1 MGGIALV
8 AGLAGGACWLLVV
21 HGCGLKLPM
30 CNNIYLLNCIAF
42 TMINLSYIIHLKVM
56 VFVSLSL
63 VQVPP
68 ESPSLF
74 PQLHGPWP
82 RLLLQLSVQMHP
94 LQLHHHKMRVA
105 LTKPSGIGQGLS
117 YG

>member
-56 VFVSLSL
+56 VFVSLKVWSKSKS
-63 VQVPP
+63 VQVHPAT
-68 ESPSLF
+68 SRT
-74 PQLHGPWP
+74 HGIMLN
-82 RLLLQLSVQMHP
+82 LLTNT
-94 LQLHHHKMRVA
+94 R
-105 LTKPSGIGQGLS
+105 GR
-117 YG
+117 

>member
-56 VFVSLSL
+56 VFVSLTSL
-63 VQVPP
+63 VQVQVHPP
-68 ESPSLF
+68 ATAATSLT
-74 PQLHGPWP
+74 WCSKIT
-82 RLLLQLSVQMHP
+82 SVATGTP
-94 LQLHHHKMRVA
+94 
-105 LTKPSGIGQGLS
+105 TF
-117 YG
+117 